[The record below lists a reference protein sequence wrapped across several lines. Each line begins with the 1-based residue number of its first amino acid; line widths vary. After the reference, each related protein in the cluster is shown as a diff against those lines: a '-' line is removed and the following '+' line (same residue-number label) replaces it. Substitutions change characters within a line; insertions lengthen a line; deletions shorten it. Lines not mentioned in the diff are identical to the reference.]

1 MALAERE
8 YGKSN
13 TQILKGALK
22 KEPPSIHIF
31 CGAIQYMAFAVFD
44 GGGHEDSPYR
54 ILCMAL

>member
-44 GGGHEDSPYR
+44 GGGHR
-54 ILCMAL
+54 R